1 MSKQLLPV
9 ADALARILAAAT
21 PITELETV
29 PLTRAF
35 GRTLGADVIALRT
48 QPPVDVSAMDGYALR
63 AIDLATPDA
72 RVALVGESAAGKSF
86 ARALN
91 AGESVRIFT
100 GAAVPQG
107 ADCILVQED
116 AIVEGARI
124 GAAPPP
130 QVARHIRAKGLDFTA
145 GQPGLARG
153 TRLGPA
159 EIALAAAMNHASVK
173 VIRKPRVAI
182 IATGDELVPPGG
194 DPTPDQIVC
203 SNPFAVAAYVEG
215 AGGEAIDLGIVPD
228 DYAALERTIRA
239 ARDAKADVLIT
250 LGGASVGD
258 RDLVQSALAKEG
270 MNLGFWRIALRP
282 GKPLIHGTLGAMNI
296 LGLPGNPVS
305 SIVCSLLFAV
315 PLIRKLCGDLAP
327 DAERGEGAV
336 LGVKLAA
343 NDQRMDF
350 MRASSLRDAQGRSV
364 ITPFAMQDSS
374 MLSVMAAADCLL
386 LRDPHAPAA
395 NAGDPCRIIRLAKG
409 MF

>member
-1 MSKQLLPV
+1 MSKALLPV
-9 ADALARILAAAT
+9 AYALARILASAS
-21 PITELETV
+21 PITECETV

-35 GRTLGADVIALRT
+35 GRTLAADLVALRT
-48 QPPVDVSAMDGYALR
+48 QPPIDVSAMDGYALR
-63 AIDLATPDA
+63 AADLATADA
-72 RVALVGESAAGKSF
+72 RVTLVGESAAGQSF

-91 AGESVRIFT
+91 AGETIRIFT
-100 GAAVPQG
+100 GAAVPYG
-107 ADCILVQED
+107 ADSILVQED
-116 AIVEGARI
+116 AIVEGTRI
-124 GAAPPP
+124 GAAPAPK
-130 QVARHIRAKGLDFTA
+130 AGRHIRAKGLDFTA

-159 EIALAAAMNHASVK
+159 EIALAAAMNHASLSV
-173 VIRKPRVAI
+173 VRRPRVAI

-194 DPTPDQIVC
+194 HPTPDQIVC

-215 AGGEAIDLGIVPD
+215 AGGEAVDLGIVPD
-228 DYAALERTIRA
+228 DYAALERAIRA

-270 MNLGFWRIALRP
+270 MDLGFWRIALRP
-282 GKPLIHGTLGAMNI
+282 GKPLIHGTLGAMTI

-315 PLIRKLCGDLAP
+315 PLIRKLCGDAAP
-327 DAERGEGAV
+327 GAERGEDAV
-336 LGVKLAA
+336 LGVALPA

-350 MRASSLRDAQGRSV
+350 MRASSWRDAQGRSV
-364 ITPFAMQDSS
+364 VKPFAMQDSS
-374 MLSVMAAADCLL
+374 MLSVMAQSDCLL

-395 NAGDPCRIIRLAKG
+395 QAGDACRIIRLAKG

>member
-1 MSKQLLPV
+1 MSKALLPV
-9 ADALARILAAAT
+9 ADALARILASASS
-21 PITELETV
+21 ITECETV

-35 GRTLGADVIALRT
+35 GRTLAADLVALRT

-63 AIDLATPDA
+63 AADLATADA
-72 RVALVGESAAGKSF
+72 RVTLVGESAAGQSF
-86 ARALN
+86 ARALRP
-91 AGESVRIFT
+91 GETVRIFT

-116 AIVEGARI
+116 AIVEDTRI
-124 GAAPPP
+124 GAAPLP
-130 QVARHIRAKGLDFTA
+130 QAGRHIRAKGLDFTA

-159 EIALAAAMNHASVK
+159 EVALAAAMNHASLRV
-173 VIRKPRVAI
+173 VRRPRVAI

-194 DPTPDQIVC
+194 HPTPDQIVC

-215 AGGEAIDLGIVPD
+215 AGGEPIDLGIVPD

-315 PLIRKLCGDLAP
+315 PLIRKLCGDPVP
-327 DAERGEGAV
+327 DAERGEDAV
-336 LGVKLAA
+336 LGVALAA

-350 MRASSLRDAQGRSV
+350 MRASSWRDAQGRSV
-364 ITPFAMQDSS
+364 VKPFVMQDSS
-374 MLSVMAAADCLL
+374 MLSVMAWSDCLL

-395 NAGDPCRIIRLAKG
+395 QAGDACRIIRLAKG
-409 MF
+409 IF